1 MPLHVS
7 QALTRQGRAQVLASW
22 DAVFSA
28 GGKLKIR
35 LTDVTVHAAE
45 SLGFITCVEVVD
57 SGSQT
62 GRCVLLRLCC
72 ACGCSLLGR

>member
-1 MPLHVS
+1 M
-7 QALTRQGRAQVLASW
+7 LASW

-35 LTDVTVHAAE
+35 LQDVVIHAAE

-62 GRCVLLRLCC
+62 GRCVMLLNHCVAPASRADVAGL
-72 ACGCSLLGR
+72 AG

>member
-1 MPLHVS
+1 MPP
-7 QALTRQGRAQVLASW
+7 RPAQVLASW
-22 DAVFSA
+22 DAVFSG

-35 LTDVTVHAAE
+35 LQDVVMHATE

-62 GRCVLLRLCC
+62 GRCVLQHAATR
-72 ACGCSLLGR
+72 ACSMC